1 MSWYFISELL
11 HLYTGQNSKE
21 RIPSANLDLSKIQVQ
36 HLAATGQQ
44 DQLANMRNL
53 LVLDCKRN
61 HLIDIPAVVYSLT
74 SLTTLYRR
82 FNRIQELEAE
92 LGNLT
97 NLTNLVYERTRS
109 QSYLILLE
117 NSNI

>member
-1 MSWYFISELL
+1 MVVWSTCPLSENEITSL
-11 HLYTGQNSKE
+11 
-21 RIPSANLDLSKIQVQ
+21 P
-36 HLAATGQQ
+36 
-44 DQLANMRNL
+44 DQLANLQNL
-53 LVLDCKRN
+53 LVLDCRRN
-61 HLIDIPAVVYSLT
+61 RLIDILALVYSLT

-109 QSYLILLE
+109 QSYMILLE

>member
-11 HLYTGQNSKE
+11 HLYTVITS
-21 RIPSANLDLSKIQVQ
+21 LL
-36 HLAATGQQ
+36 
-44 DQLANMRNL
+44 DQLANLQNL
-53 LVLDCKRN
+53 LVLDCRCN
-61 HLIDIPAVVYSLT
+61 RLIDILAVVYSLT

-109 QSYLILLE
+109 QSYMILLE

>member
-1 MSWYFISELL
+1 MATAGCLVNLSTLSLSENVITSL
-11 HLYTGQNSKE
+11 
-21 RIPSANLDLSKIQVQ
+21 P
-36 HLAATGQQ
+36 
-44 DQLANMRNL
+44 DQLANLQNL
-53 LVLDCKRN
+53 LVLDCRRN
-61 HLIDIPAVVYSLT
+61 RLIDILAVVYSLT

-109 QSYLILLE
+109 QSYMILLE